1 MWFFEK
7 FNKIDKSLAR
17 WTKEQ
22 RKAQITRVRKER
34 GDINTDPK
42 EIQIIIKEYLN
53 KYTQTNRL
61 T

>member
-7 FNKIDKSLAR
+7 FSKIDKSLAR

-22 RKAQITRVRKER
+22 RKAQITRVRKEK

-42 EIQIIIKEYLN
+42 EIQIIIKEYLY

>member
-7 FNKIDKSLAR
+7 FSKIDKSLAR

-22 RKAQITRVRKER
+22 RKAQITRVRKEK

>member
-7 FNKIDKSLAR
+7 FSKIDKSLAR

-22 RKAQITRVRKER
+22 RKAQITRVRKEK
-34 GDINTDPK
+34 GDSNTDPK